1 MRRLSRQTTKSP
13 MPFQPM
19 LSKSSLGSMHQNAEV
34 FGAYTKVSADVGSV
48 GILIENHTK
57 QFPILTRQFL
67 NILWHKF
74 FVFLGLQN
82 AFGHQAF
89 VRRVNLVDIY

>member
-1 MRRLSRQTTKSP
+1 MRRLSRQTAKSP

-19 LSKSSLGSMHQNAEV
+19 LSKSSLGSMHQNAKV

-57 QFPILTRQFL
+57 QFPVLPRQFFESPT
-67 NILWHKF
+67 NQFIG
-74 FVFLGLQN
+74 FLG
-82 AFGHQAF
+82 
-89 VRRVNLVDIY
+89 D